1 MRVCLTCLTGWQG
14 IRTVDIVAVSDVRTL
29 TIPRE
34 AFHWLIQ
41 GTDVL
46 ERMRHLSE
54 MRRNEAWGVINSN
67 SVLRQLTSSQKTQL
81 EEYVHRRVY
90 LEGEYIWRAHE
101 PTLAAVLVDDGSVRF
116 DRAVRPRNTK
126 LSEARVTGQRASK
139 APAPVELG
147 PGSFVCD
154 IDNLLSEG

>member
-1 MRVCLTCLTGWQG
+1 MGACRVVQG
-14 IRTVDIVAVSDVRTL
+14 VRTVDIVAVTEVRTL

-54 MRRNEAWGVINSN
+54 MRKNKAWGVINKN
-67 SVLRQLTSSQKTQL
+67 TVLRQLTSAQKTQL

-90 LEGEYIWRAHE
+90 LEGEVRVGAVCCGCPHLWLALTVVVASLWCVHAVHLARTRANSGRC
-101 PTLAAVLVDDGSVRF
+101 AGR
-116 DRAVRPRNTK
+116 
-126 LSEARVTGQRASK
+126 
-139 APAPVELG
+139 
-147 PGSFVCD
+147 
-154 IDNLLSEG
+154 